1 MTDYIRICFEI
12 DKYCILVLERGK
24 ELLYEHTVLKEAV
37 NMIKLDAEGH
47 KYYGIVPYKKSKE
60 ITEREYFKKLG
71 EALQPKLNGAKII
84 KAFNIWA
91 VTTIEK
97 WSRNY
102 TLNY

>member
-12 DKYCILVLERGK
+12 HKYCILVLERGK
-24 ELLYEHTVLKEAV
+24 ELLYEHAVLKEAV

-47 KYYGIVPYKKSKE
+47 KYYGIVPYKKLKE